1 MKKGLFMMPV
11 YFYIKY
17 QLIHK
22 PHLLYFAG
30 SLPTTKVIRAF
41 SLLF

>member
-1 MKKGLFMMPV
+1 MKKGLFMILV
-11 YFYIKY
+11 YFYIEY

-22 PHLLYFAG
+22 PHTLHFAG
-30 SLPTTKVIRAF
+30 SLPITKVIRAF